1 MTLEVVV
8 ERKVTSEEVAQNI
21 IDYSALKHDL
31 IGIIDDSTM
40 EIIESLEDC
49 YTLSKKYCNLTDKQQ
64 ALWCADVL
72 EEVVKLLRKEGKNE
86 K

>member
-1 MTLEVVV
+1 MTLEVVI
-8 ERKVTSEEVAQNI
+8 ERGITSEEVAQNI

-31 IGIIDDSTM
+31 IGIIDDSAM

-49 YTLSKKYCNLTDKQQ
+49 YTLSNKYRNLTEKQQ

-72 EEVVKLLRKEGKNE
+72 EEVVRLLREEGK
-86 K
+86 